1 MLEYN
6 ESLMFP
12 MNFASEEENV
22 VEMGEEIEE
31 PENIFTQL
39 IKAIIFEQKLDMSVQ
54 ELQNKLDE
62 ELQNLDINS
71 ALEITVYVRDVDEE
85 PKETIKILAKLSD
98 TATLDVEYPER
109 SKAKITFLDDVS
121 TVTEDG
127 EELTKNQGSSIEI
140 KRANTEVETSFNII
154 LNTIEDQKVVEKL
167 QLDITTKGSGTS
179 KSYDSEIIIK
189 NSDSEGDSKV
199 NIKNSIVFKKTKLEK
214 EINNENAIFVD
225 RLSDEEAS
233 NLYANIMIRLMGMYS
248 DKILNM
254 NFVDVTG
261 NEEDQDR
268 EIFSF
273 GKSTANILLPGQTF
287 DDTEATERN
296 TITNNTTEGQT
307 GATNQQETPP
317 TVEQPQPPAEQP
329 PAENDNNNNNNQP
342 EENNNSNTTG
352 NENSAVNVQTISKA
366 DVKNLLLKQ
375 MEAMMTDAHNN
386 NREFTIKDLSNLP
399 AQIEGMNVSS
409 IITEE
414 KATIKIAGYT
424 FYVDKDLMLTEE

>member
-1 MLEYN
+1 
-6 ESLMFP
+6 
-12 MNFASEEENV
+12 
-22 VEMGEEIEE
+22 
-31 PENIFTQL
+31 
-39 IKAIIFEQKLDMSVQ
+39 MSVQ

-366 DVKNLLLKQ
+366 DVKNLLLK
-375 MEAMMTDAHNN
+375 
-386 NREFTIKDLSNLP
+386 S
-399 AQIEGMNVSS
+399 
-409 IITEE
+409 
-414 KATIKIAGYT
+414 
-424 FYVDKDLMLTEE
+424 